1 MTSKGASPQL
11 VRSNSKK
18 VMRIFR
24 LIAASLFL
32 AAIAALPAYGQ
43 GAARP
48 TTSPAPAQTGGSTA
62 VGEGKIAVI
71 YTEAFFDQKQGI
83 ARFNNLLTTLNR
95 EFQPIQTDLD
105 GMRTRIT
112 QLTDE
117 LNKLQ
122 QAGSATPVSA
132 KTLQDKADQLD
143 QLKKDYQRKGEDATA
158 RYNKRRQEVFAPLQD
173 DIGKQLEAFAK
184 QRGITVIIDGSQ
196 VPVLYA
202 ADSIDITR
210 AFIQEYNSKNPAT
223 ASTAAPGR
231 E

>member
-1 MTSKGASPQL
+1 
-11 VRSNSKK
+11 
-18 VMRIFR
+18 MRILR
-24 LIAASLFL
+24 LTAASLFL
-32 AAIAALPAYGQ
+32 AAISVLPAYGQ
-43 GAARP
+43 VAARP
-48 TTSPAPAQTGGSTA
+48 ATTTAPAQTGGSGD
-62 VGEGKIAVI
+62 VGNAKIALI
-71 YTEAFFDQKQGI
+71 YSEAFFDQKQGI
-83 ARFNNLLTTLNR
+83 ARFGVLLTTLNR
-95 EFQPIQTDLD
+95 EFQPRQTELD

-117 LNKLQ
+117 INKLQ
-122 QAGSATPVSA
+122 QGGAATPVSA
-132 KTLQDKADQLD
+132 QSIQQKADQLD

-158 RYNKRRQEVFAPLQD
+158 SYNKRRQEIFSPLQE

-210 AFIQEYNSKNPAT
+210 VFIQEYNSKNPAT

-231 E
+231 

>member
-1 MTSKGASPQL
+1 
-11 VRSNSKK
+11 
-18 VMRIFR
+18 MRIFR
-24 LIAASLFL
+24 LAAASLFL

-48 TTSPAPAQTGGSTA
+48 AATTAPAQTGGSGDVGTA
-62 VGEGKIAVI
+62 KIAVI
-71 YTEAFFDQKQGI
+71 YSEVFFDQKQGI
-83 ARFNNLLTTLNR
+83 ARFGTLLTTLNR
-95 EFQPIQTDLD
+95 EFQPRQTELD

-117 LNKLQ
+117 INKLQ
-122 QAGSATPVSA
+122 QAGTPVDPKSIQ
-132 KTLQDKADQLD
+132 TKAEQLD

-158 RYNKRRQEVFAPLQD
+158 AYNKRRAEIFGPLQE

-210 AFIQEYNSKNPAT
+210 AFVQEYNSKNPAT

>member
-1 MTSKGASPQL
+1 
-11 VRSNSKK
+11 
-18 VMRIFR
+18 MRIFR
-24 LIAASLFL
+24 LAAASLFL

-43 GAARP
+43 GATRP
-48 TTSPAPAQTGGSTA
+48 AASTPAQTGGAAA

-71 YTEAFFDQKQGI
+71 YSEVFFDQKQGI

-95 EFQPIQTDLD
+95 EFQPRQTELD

-117 LNKLQ
+117 INKLQ
-122 QAGSATPVSA
+122 QAGTPVDPRSVQA
-132 KTLQDKADQLD
+132 KADQLD

-158 RYNKRRQEVFAPLQD
+158 AYNKRRQEIFAPLQE

-210 AFIQEYNSKNPAT
+210 AFVQEYNSKNPAT

>member
-1 MTSKGASPQL
+1 MK
-11 VRSNSKK
+11 
-18 VMRIFR
+18 IFR
-24 LIAASLFL
+24 LAAASLFL
-32 AAIAALPAYGQ
+32 AAITALPAYGQ

-48 TTSPAPAQTGGSTA
+48 NTAAPAQTGGSGDVGTA
-62 VGEGKIAVI
+62 KIAVI
-71 YTEAFFDQKQGI
+71 YSEAFFDQKQGI
-83 ARFNNLLTTLNR
+83 ARFNVLLTTLNR
-95 EFQPIQTDLD
+95 EFQPRQSELD
-105 GMRTRIT
+105 GMRQRIS

-117 LNKLQ
+117 INKQQGAGVVDPKALQ
-122 QAGSATPVSA
+122 A
-132 KTLQDKADQLD
+132 KADQLD

-158 RYNKRRQEVFAPLQD
+158 AYNKRRQEIFGPLQE
-173 DIGKQLEAFAK
+173 DIGKALEAYAK

>member
-1 MTSKGASPQL
+1 
-11 VRSNSKK
+11 
-18 VMRIFR
+18 MRIFR

-32 AAIAALPAYGQ
+32 AALAALPAYGQ

-48 TTSPAPAQTGGSTA
+48 APAQTGGSGDVGTA
-62 VGEGKIAVI
+62 KMAVI
-71 YTEAFFDQKQGI
+71 YSEAFFDQKQGI
-83 ARFNNLLTTLNR
+83 ARFNILMTNLNR
-95 EFQPIQTDLD
+95 EFQPRQTELD

-117 LNKLQ
+117 IQKQ
-122 QAGSATPVSA
+122 QAAGAVVDA
-132 KTLQDKADQLD
+132 RALQAKADQLD

-158 RYNKRRQEVFAPLQD
+158 AYNKRRQETFGPLQE
-173 DIGKQLEAFAK
+173 DIGKALEAYAK

-202 ADSIDITR
+202 ADNIDITR

-223 ASTAAPGR
+223 ASTAGPGR
-231 E
+231 